1 MIVLSHGVLVF
12 CYTANADIDRDKSA
26 SSLCTQHHP
35 EKGTAVSRVSR
46 SCLQPLHFHP
56 ASKRPCPVTSC
67 AQVAR
72 ARGDSSYKTGAAK
85 WQVFIYITQRL
96 ITISQQPYEAS
107 AFVISLTRK
116 MRFRESRRFIQN
128 HTTEKNSPG
137 FCLEAGAFAKSTLR
151 QLNEKYHIKM

>member
-1 MIVLSHGVLVF
+1 ML
-12 CYTANADIDRDKSA
+12 TDTDRDKSA
-26 SSLCTQHHP
+26 SCLCTQHHP
-35 EKGTAVSRVSR
+35 EEGLAVSRVSW
-46 SCLQPLHFHP
+46 SCLQPLPFHS
-56 ASKRPCPVTSC
+56 ASKRPGPSSITSC

-85 WQVFIYITQRL
+85 WHVFIYITQRL
-96 ITISQQPYEAS
+96 ITISQQPYEAN

-116 MRFRESRRFIQN
+116 MRFRDSRRFIQN

-151 QLNEKYHIKM
+151 QLYENYHIKM